1 MGKVKG
7 PIVSDKKPSGQ
18 TSRVGR
24 PLYENPDGSYYSEVT
39 VTFPFEGKW
48 LTFPSV
54 DESGNILS
62 EDEVF
67 EYVKKNGPVDP
78 ITGETFPV
86 FETLE
91 DAESFA
97 RDRSK
102 GLIDFNEG
110 GLVSEDKTLEAFG
123 LTYEEMEKRNRDA
136 ADQMLP
142 LPYDIEPRVNVLELP
157 RTEFLSY
164 LDEVVQEDTPRR
176 NFLIREYNKANSLT
190 GGLSTEP
197 EEGRRSVAGSG
208 GFLSK
213 PEGESGLGALSGL
226 RLEPAVG
233 AAGIA
238 QGLEQAIT
246 ATGRS
251 AQGLMPSEDTAL
263 EALNVAG
270 MATAGGIASRGS
282 NALDFD
288 PNQVNI
294 FGGMG
299 SRAPTSRPSAVIRRD
314 DQFRG
319 EGNMPLSYTSGRTP
333 DDFVGQFAIRT
344 TKQDQIDD
352 IIKSGLIRQK
362 VDGYGLKKKSTLYF
376 GLQDTPETK
385 AGIMPGQLTSSQPY
399 ALVAKADEA
408 AKYDNKGGIPLDAL
422 QHIWT
427 MRDGK
432 MVDILPEVLQANRDF
447 NPTNPREFNE
457 GGLVPEDKTLEAFG
471 MTKEEMEQANQQA
484 ADQML
489 PMPYDIPGEVGPVK
503 EDRFGDTAA
512 WAAKDSWEEAK
523 ARFQSR
529 GTEEGIA
536 GAIPKADSSVLN
548 TFAAGLGYAADMG
561 LSGLA
566 ASDAA
571 WRYSVGLASE
581 LVPGMDKNQEQ
592 RFTRDVSSI
601 PEAFAGNV
609 TGVVGGIDR
618 LPDVRQATTGARMVA
633 EDVLDAMPEYDP
645 NRVNIFGGL
654 GSRDPGYDRSGGRLP
669 ESVGADGQYRFEIDD
684 SPMVVVGSNIKTYE
698 SVPEDLTR
706 LPQDTS
712 KLADVMVH
720 DEFFSQYPE
729 LKDISVFF
737 NSSMESNHLGT
748 ATTYPGPNGT
758 QKQYLEL
765 NPQMLL
771 GEPELLKR
779 VLIHEIQHAVQDR
792 EGFTGG
798 TSSISKEVRERAA
811 FEIESPENVEIWNQ
825 YTKDLEDFKRPENLV
840 APLEAAKDFI
850 LAYSDKNGIRL
861 RDPNFLDRLKDRFTG
876 REESIVEGNLKVMLN
891 SIELSLDNIK
901 SGYGVNFDHYR
912 GGLDSLYR
920 KLGSIVGKEDKDL
933 FRGIVG
939 FSPDVINPKGWGSDF
954 DAMEYFTEVPLL
966 PDLPA
971 PGTDK
976 LSGIPE
982 NLLYSIYRRKRGEV
996 EAENAAIRAE
1006 MSLQERFDTNPEDT
1020 ELTGQGIARSQQ
1032 WGDPYNSGGS
1042 NSSSKSYS
1050 YFDEGA
1056 LKEAANQNDKSREIL
1071 VDMPIDDFLE
1081 AAKKEV
1087 SESKLEGTR
1096 ALVAEGTPFNSIPQ
1110 LSFKNNGDGTGRVT
1124 GHEGRHRAMALREQG
1139 ETTIPVRLMS
1149 EGGTGPSIRWGQQ
1162 NNPNSPDYV
1171 DIIPQSLIAEEGT
1184 GSVSMPRLAAQ
1195 IRQGTNPREF
1205 NEGGLA
1211 MERQMKTM
1219 MAEGGIK
1226 DSGMNRDPISG
1237 NEIPAGSLAK
1247 EVRDDVDA
1255 KLSEGEYVV
1264 PADVVRYFG
1273 VNYFEKL
1280 RQKAKAG
1287 LEEMDRDGRIG
1298 GDPVGAPMGDMNDDL
1313 SDEEMF
1319 ALNEMFKGGMVS
1331 GYAPGGDV
1339 TANQS
1344 QLPAN
1349 EFQLPPSIFAPAPP
1363 TAPVAT
1369 PTTLYGTSGDV
1380 MVLML
1385 PAEQE
1390 RYNQLISEGYS
1401 TKPIEAPTTG
1411 GETTTDSNRDRD
1423 RSAIPTPQVG
1433 NGEGGFNFSLSE
1445 DESKALSDDPLA
1457 FGKGALGGD
1466 RLLSSRTLAGVGA
1479 LGGLPGMLVGGGVGA
1494 VLELQDVAKARAG
1507 LIKARAQNLEGT
1519 PEFLALEK
1527 ELKEKENNMNFATKA
1542 LDKTGLF
1549 TGQGYVDSLQDS
1561 IGVQTRGAIPT
1572 SGIIR
1577 NNAGID
1583 TAKAMTP
1590 AQVQAGQAKA
1600 DRGDDRPNTWDGG
1613 QVASNQNKPDTNRS
1627 ETEVASAAQK
1637 AADKLGK
1644 DLAKGGRA
1652 TGGLVQRPKKK
1663 PVAKK

>member
-1 MGKVKG
+1 MREVKG
-7 PIVSDKKPSGQ
+7 PTVSGKKPSGQ

-54 DESGNILS
+54 DEYGNILS

-102 GLIDFNEG
+102 GLIDFNAG
-110 GLVSEDKTLEAFG
+110 GLVSEDKT
-123 LTYEEMEKRNRDA
+123 
-136 ADQMLP
+136 
-142 LPYDIEPRVNVLELP
+142 I
-157 RTEFLSY
+157 
-164 LDEVVQEDTPRR
+164 
-176 NFLIREYNKANSLT
+176 
-190 GGLSTEP
+190 
-197 EEGRRSVAGSG
+197 
-208 GFLSK
+208 
-213 PEGESGLGALSGL
+213 
-226 RLEPAVG
+226 
-233 AAGIA
+233 
-238 QGLEQAIT
+238 
-246 ATGRS
+246 
-251 AQGLMPSEDTAL
+251 
-263 EALNVAG
+263 
-270 MATAGGIASRGS
+270 
-282 NALDFD
+282 
-288 PNQVNI
+288 
-294 FGGMG
+294 
-299 SRAPTSRPSAVIRRD
+299 
-314 DQFRG
+314 
-319 EGNMPLSYTSGRTP
+319 
-333 DDFVGQFAIRT
+333 
-344 TKQDQIDD
+344 
-352 IIKSGLIRQK
+352 
-362 VDGYGLKKKSTLYF
+362 
-376 GLQDTPETK
+376 
-385 AGIMPGQLTSSQPY
+385 
-399 ALVAKADEA
+399 
-408 AKYDNKGGIPLDAL
+408 
-422 QHIWT
+422 
-427 MRDGK
+427 
-432 MVDILPEVLQANRDF
+432 
-447 NPTNPREFNE
+447 
-457 GGLVPEDKTLEAFG
+457 EAFG
-471 MTKEEMEQANQQA
+471 MTREEMEQANQQA

-489 PMPYDIPGEVGPVK
+489 PVPYDIPGEVGPVK

-529 GTEEGIA
+529 GTEEGVA
-536 GAIPKADSSVLN
+536 GAIPDADSSILN

-592 RFTRDVSSI
+592 QFTRDVSSI
-601 PEAFAGNV
+601 PEAFSGNI

-618 LPDVRQATTGARMVA
+618 LPDVRQATTGARMAA

-645 NRVNIFGGL
+645 NKVNIFGGL

-698 SVPEDLTR
+698 SVPKDLTR

-712 KLADVMVH
+712 KLGDVMVH

-748 ATTYPGPNGT
+748 ARTYPGPNGT

-792 EGFTGG
+792 EGFAAG
-798 TSSISKEVRERAA
+798 TSSRSKEVRERAA

-825 YTKDLEDFKRPENLV
+825 YTKDLENFRRPENLV

-939 FSPDVINPKGWGSDF
+939 FSPDVINPTGWGSDF

-1006 MSLQERFDTNPEDT
+1006 MSLQERFDTSPEDT

-1042 NSSSKSYS
+1042 NSS
-1050 YFDEGA
+1050 
-1056 LKEAANQNDKSREIL
+1056 
-1071 VDMPIDDFLE
+1071 
-1081 AAKKEV
+1081 
-1087 SESKLEGTR
+1087 
-1096 ALVAEGTPFNSIPQ
+1096 
-1110 LSFKNNGDGTGRVT
+1110 
-1124 GHEGRHRAMALREQG
+1124 
-1139 ETTIPVRLMS
+1139 
-1149 EGGTGPSIRWGQQ
+1149 
-1162 NNPNSPDYV
+1162 
-1171 DIIPQSLIAEEGT
+1171 
-1184 GSVSMPRLAAQ
+1184 Q
-1195 IRQGTNPREF
+1195 IRQETNPREF

-1287 LEEMDRDGRIG
+1287 LEEMEKDGRIG
-1298 GDPVGAPMGDMNDDL
+1298 GDPVDEQMGSMMDDDL
-1313 SDEEMF
+1313 PFSDEELMSIDDGEPIEM
-1319 ALNEMFKGGMVS
+1319 NEGGAVS
-1331 GYAPGGDV
+1331 AFNPTG
-1339 TANQS
+1339 
-1344 QLPAN
+1344 
-1349 EFQLPPSIFAPAPP
+1349 FQP
-1363 TAPVAT
+1363 
-1369 PTTLYGTSGDV
+1369 
-1380 MVLML
+1380 
-1385 PAEQE
+1385 
-1390 RYNQLISEGYS
+1390 GYS
-1401 TKPIEAPTTG
+1401 SGQGLATQTKTFINAKGEVRSVLYINGQPIQQIPEGFVEDTPENRAKFAESEAAAASQN
-1411 GETTTDSNRDRD
+1411 ESSSDKDRD
-1423 RSAIPTPQVG
+1423 RSVQVSQTTG
-1433 NGEGGFNFSLSE
+1433 DSSKGFSLGEDDLKSLSE
-1445 DESKALSDDPLA
+1445 NPLA
-1457 FGKGALGGD
+1457 FGMDALEGNFLGTRGLSAVGGAL
-1466 RLLSSRTLAGVGA
+1466 AGPVGA
-1479 LGGLPGMLVGGGVGA
+1479 IAGMGYGVYS
-1494 VLELQDVAKARAG
+1494 ELQDLAKVRAAKLVAESKGLTDSPEYAKLVRKLEAREDGMSPAAKFFDKG
-1507 LIKARAQNLEGT
+1507 DYYSGKDLAASIANPAPTT
-1519 PEFLALEK
+1519 P
-1527 ELKEKENNMNFATKA
+1527 
-1542 LDKTGLF
+1542 
-1549 TGQGYVDSLQDS
+1549 Q
-1561 IGVQTRGAIPT
+1561 AIPT
-1572 SGIIR
+1572 SGIIYSNAAIPKNIPNVSGAIPAGSTR
-1577 NNAGID
+1577 GDPTSAGIVYD
-1583 TAKAMTP
+1583 TKKERDNDGNVTETKTIAPGTSAAPDRSVRPVAAPRKENAAREKEKKE
-1590 AQVQAGQAKA
+1590 AQ
-1600 DRGDDRPNTWDGG
+1600 
-1613 QVASNQNKPDTNRS
+1613 
-1627 ETEVASAAQK
+1627 ASAQR

-1652 TGGLVQRPKKK
+1652 TGGLVKRPKKK

>member
-1 MGKVKG
+1 
-7 PIVSDKKPSGQ
+7 
-18 TSRVGR
+18 
-24 PLYENPDGSYYSEVT
+24 
-39 VTFPFEGKW
+39 
-48 LTFPSV
+48 
-54 DESGNILS
+54 
-62 EDEVF
+62 
-67 EYVKKNGPVDP
+67 
-78 ITGETFPV
+78 
-86 FETLE
+86 
-91 DAESFA
+91 
-97 RDRSK
+97 
-102 GLIDFNEG
+102 
-110 GLVSEDKTLEAFG
+110 
-123 LTYEEMEKRNRDA
+123 
-136 ADQMLP
+136 
-142 LPYDIEPRVNVLELP
+142 
-157 RTEFLSY
+157 
-164 LDEVVQEDTPRR
+164 
-176 NFLIREYNKANSLT
+176 
-190 GGLSTEP
+190 
-197 EEGRRSVAGSG
+197 
-208 GFLSK
+208 
-213 PEGESGLGALSGL
+213 
-226 RLEPAVG
+226 
-233 AAGIA
+233 
-238 QGLEQAIT
+238 
-246 ATGRS
+246 
-251 AQGLMPSEDTAL
+251 
-263 EALNVAG
+263 
-270 MATAGGIASRGS
+270 
-282 NALDFD
+282 
-288 PNQVNI
+288 
-294 FGGMG
+294 
-299 SRAPTSRPSAVIRRD
+299 
-314 DQFRG
+314 
-319 EGNMPLSYTSGRTP
+319 
-333 DDFVGQFAIRT
+333 
-344 TKQDQIDD
+344 
-352 IIKSGLIRQK
+352 
-362 VDGYGLKKKSTLYF
+362 LYF

-933 FRGIVG
+933 FEGIVG

-1042 NSSSKSYS
+1042 NSS
-1050 YFDEGA
+1050 
-1056 LKEAANQNDKSREIL
+1056 
-1071 VDMPIDDFLE
+1071 
-1081 AAKKEV
+1081 
-1087 SESKLEGTR
+1087 
-1096 ALVAEGTPFNSIPQ
+1096 
-1110 LSFKNNGDGTGRVT
+1110 
-1124 GHEGRHRAMALREQG
+1124 
-1139 ETTIPVRLMS
+1139 
-1149 EGGTGPSIRWGQQ
+1149 
-1162 NNPNSPDYV
+1162 
-1171 DIIPQSLIAEEGT
+1171 
-1184 GSVSMPRLAAQ
+1184 Q
-1195 IRQGTNPREF
+1195 IRQETNPREF

-1211 MERQMKTM
+1211 MERQMNTM

>member
-1 MGKVKG
+1 MGEVKG
-7 PIVSDKKPSGQ
+7 PTVSGKKPSGQ

-123 LTYEEMEKRNRDA
+123 MTR
-136 ADQMLP
+136 
-142 LPYDIEPRVNVLELP
+142 
-157 RTEFLSY
+157 
-164 LDEVVQEDTPRR
+164 ED
-176 NFLIREYNKANSLT
+176 
-190 GGLSTEP
+190 
-197 EEGRRSVAGSG
+197 
-208 GFLSK
+208 
-213 PEGESGLGALSGL
+213 
-226 RLEPAVG
+226 
-233 AAGIA
+233 
-238 QGLEQAIT
+238 
-246 ATGRS
+246 
-251 AQGLMPSEDTAL
+251 
-263 EALNVAG
+263 
-270 MATAGGIASRGS
+270 
-282 NALDFD
+282 
-288 PNQVNI
+288 
-294 FGGMG
+294 
-299 SRAPTSRPSAVIRRD
+299 
-314 DQFRG
+314 
-319 EGNMPLSYTSGRTP
+319 
-333 DDFVGQFAIRT
+333 
-344 TKQDQIDD
+344 
-352 IIKSGLIRQK
+352 
-362 VDGYGLKKKSTLYF
+362 
-376 GLQDTPETK
+376 
-385 AGIMPGQLTSSQPY
+385 
-399 ALVAKADEA
+399 
-408 AKYDNKGGIPLDAL
+408 
-422 QHIWT
+422 
-427 MRDGK
+427 
-432 MVDILPEVLQANRDF
+432 
-447 NPTNPREFNE
+447 
-457 GGLVPEDKTLEAFG
+457 
-471 MTKEEMEQANQQA
+471 MEQANQQA

-529 GTEEGIA
+529 GTEEGVA
-536 GAIPKADSSVLN
+536 GAIPDADSSVLN

-601 PEAFAGNV
+601 PEAFSGNV

-618 LPDVRQATTGARMVA
+618 LPDVRQATTGARMAA

-645 NRVNIFGGL
+645 NRVNIFGGI
-654 GSRDPGYDRSGGRLP
+654 GARDPAYGRTSGYLP

-684 SPMVVVGSNIKTYE
+684 SPMEVLGSNIKAY
-698 SVPEDLTR
+698 SVPNSSSLTK
-706 LPQDTS
+706 LPKDTS
-712 KLADVMVH
+712 KLKDVMVH
-720 DEFFSQYPE
+720 DEFFRQYPE
-729 LKDISVFF
+729 LGDIPVIFNNSLKEGHHGSLTTFDFKD
-737 NSSMESNHLGT
+737 
-748 ATTYPGPNGT
+748 GT
-758 QKQYLEL
+758 QKSYLQL
-765 NPQMLL
+765 NPQMLS

-798 TSSISKEVRERAA
+798 TSSRSEEVRERAA

-825 YTKDLEDFKRPENLV
+825 YTKDLENFRRPENLV

-920 KLGSIVGKEDKDL
+920 KLGSIAGKEDKDL
-933 FRGIVG
+933 FEGIVG

-1006 MSLQERFDTNPEDT
+1006 MSLQERFDTSPEDT

-1032 WGDPYNSGGS
+1032 WGDPYSSGGS

-1195 IRQGTNPREF
+1195 IRQETNPREF

-1211 MERQMKTM
+1211 MERQMNTM

-1298 GDPVGAPMGDMNDDL
+1298 GDPVGAPMGDMDDDL

-1349 EFQLPPSIFAPAPP
+1349 EFQLPPSIFAPTPPPAP
-1363 TAPVAT
+1363 TAT
-1369 PTTLYGTSGDV
+1369 PITLYGPSGDV

-1401 TKPIEAPTTG
+1401 TRPIEAPTTG
-1411 GETTTDSNRDRD
+1411 GETTADSNRNRD

-1433 NGEGGFNFSLSE
+1433 TGEGGFNFSLSE
-1445 DESKALSDDPLA
+1445 DESRALSDDPLA
-1457 FGKGALGGD
+1457 FGKSALDGD
-1466 RLLSSRTLAGVGA
+1466 RLISSRTLAGVGA
-1479 LGGLPGMLVGGGVGA
+1479 LGGLPSMLVGGGVGA
-1494 VLELQDVAKARAG
+1494 VLELQDIAKARAG

-1527 ELKEKENNMNFATKA
+1527 ELKEKEKGMNFATRL

-1549 TGQGYVDSLQDS
+1549 TGQGYVDYIQDS
-1561 IGVQTRGAIPT
+1561 IGVQTQGAIPT
-1572 SGIIR
+1572 SGVTR
-1577 NNAGID
+1577 RRTNSAGID
-1583 TAKAMTP
+1583 TASAMTP
-1590 AQVQAGQAKA
+1590 AQVQAGQANA
-1600 DRGDDRPNTWDGG
+1600 ARGEGRDDSWDGG
-1613 QVASNQNKPDTNRS
+1613 QVASNQDKPDRDRS
-1627 ETEVASAAQK
+1627 SNQAQEAAQAAAGRQETSSPSAYRPDGTVSGTGK
-1637 AADKLGK
+1637 A
-1644 DLAKGGRA
+1644 R
-1652 TGGLVQRPKKK
+1652 GGLIQRPKKK

>member
-933 FRGIVG
+933 FEGIVG

-1042 NSSSKSYS
+1042 NSS
-1050 YFDEGA
+1050 
-1056 LKEAANQNDKSREIL
+1056 
-1071 VDMPIDDFLE
+1071 
-1081 AAKKEV
+1081 
-1087 SESKLEGTR
+1087 
-1096 ALVAEGTPFNSIPQ
+1096 
-1110 LSFKNNGDGTGRVT
+1110 
-1124 GHEGRHRAMALREQG
+1124 
-1139 ETTIPVRLMS
+1139 
-1149 EGGTGPSIRWGQQ
+1149 
-1162 NNPNSPDYV
+1162 
-1171 DIIPQSLIAEEGT
+1171 
-1184 GSVSMPRLAAQ
+1184 Q
-1195 IRQGTNPREF
+1195 IRQETNPREF

-1211 MERQMKTM
+1211 MERQMNTM

>member
-1 MGKVKG
+1 MGEVKE

-54 DESGNILS
+54 DEYGNILS

-123 LTYEEMEKRNRDA
+123 
-136 ADQMLP
+136 
-142 LPYDIEPRVNVLELP
+142 
-157 RTEFLSY
+157 
-164 LDEVVQEDTPRR
+164 
-176 NFLIREYNKANSLT
+176 
-190 GGLSTEP
+190 
-197 EEGRRSVAGSG
+197 
-208 GFLSK
+208 
-213 PEGESGLGALSGL
+213 
-226 RLEPAVG
+226 
-233 AAGIA
+233 
-238 QGLEQAIT
+238 
-246 ATGRS
+246 
-251 AQGLMPSEDTAL
+251 
-263 EALNVAG
+263 
-270 MATAGGIASRGS
+270 
-282 NALDFD
+282 
-288 PNQVNI
+288 
-294 FGGMG
+294 
-299 SRAPTSRPSAVIRRD
+299 
-314 DQFRG
+314 
-319 EGNMPLSYTSGRTP
+319 
-333 DDFVGQFAIRT
+333 
-344 TKQDQIDD
+344 
-352 IIKSGLIRQK
+352 
-362 VDGYGLKKKSTLYF
+362 
-376 GLQDTPETK
+376 
-385 AGIMPGQLTSSQPY
+385 
-399 ALVAKADEA
+399 
-408 AKYDNKGGIPLDAL
+408 
-422 QHIWT
+422 
-427 MRDGK
+427 
-432 MVDILPEVLQANRDF
+432 
-447 NPTNPREFNE
+447 
-457 GGLVPEDKTLEAFG
+457 
-471 MTKEEMEQANQQA
+471 MTREEMEQANQQA

-489 PMPYDIPGEVGPVK
+489 PVPYDIPGEVGPVK

-529 GTEEGIA
+529 GTEEGVA
-536 GAIPKADSSVLN
+536 GAIPDADSSILN

-592 RFTRDVSSI
+592 QFTRDVSSI
-601 PEAFAGNV
+601 PEAFSGNI

-618 LPDVRQATTGARMVA
+618 LPDVRQATTGARMAA

-645 NRVNIFGGL
+645 NKVNIFGGL

-698 SVPEDLTR
+698 SVPKDLTR

-712 KLADVMVH
+712 KLGDVMVH

-748 ATTYPGPNGT
+748 ARTYPGPNGT

-792 EGFTGG
+792 EGFAAG
-798 TSSISKEVRERAA
+798 TSSRSKEVRERAA

-825 YTKDLEDFKRPENLV
+825 YTKDLENFRRPENLV

-939 FSPDVINPKGWGSDF
+939 FSPDVINPTGWGSDF

-1042 NSSSKSYS
+1042 NSS
-1050 YFDEGA
+1050 
-1056 LKEAANQNDKSREIL
+1056 
-1071 VDMPIDDFLE
+1071 
-1081 AAKKEV
+1081 
-1087 SESKLEGTR
+1087 
-1096 ALVAEGTPFNSIPQ
+1096 
-1110 LSFKNNGDGTGRVT
+1110 
-1124 GHEGRHRAMALREQG
+1124 
-1139 ETTIPVRLMS
+1139 
-1149 EGGTGPSIRWGQQ
+1149 
-1162 NNPNSPDYV
+1162 
-1171 DIIPQSLIAEEGT
+1171 
-1184 GSVSMPRLAAQ
+1184 Q
-1195 IRQGTNPREF
+1195 IRQETNPREF

-1211 MERQMKTM
+1211 MERQMNTM

-1226 DSGMNRDPISG
+1226 GSGMNRDPISG

-1287 LEEMDRDGRIG
+1287 LEEMEKDGRIG
-1298 GDPVGAPMGDMNDDL
+1298 GDPVDEQMGSMMDDDL
-1313 SDEEMF
+1313 PFSDEELMSIDDGEPIEM
-1319 ALNEMFKGGMVS
+1319 NEGGAVS
-1331 GYAPGGDV
+1331 AFNPTG
-1339 TANQS
+1339 
-1344 QLPAN
+1344 
-1349 EFQLPPSIFAPAPP
+1349 FQP
-1363 TAPVAT
+1363 
-1369 PTTLYGTSGDV
+1369 
-1380 MVLML
+1380 
-1385 PAEQE
+1385 
-1390 RYNQLISEGYS
+1390 GYS
-1401 TKPIEAPTTG
+1401 SGQGLATQTKTFINAKGEVRSVLYINGQPIQQIPEGFVEDTPENRAKFAESEVAAAPQN
-1411 GETTTDSNRDRD
+1411 ESSSDKDRD
-1423 RSAIPTPQVG
+1423 RSVQVSQTTG
-1433 NGEGGFNFSLSE
+1433 DSSKGFSLGEDDLKSLSE
-1445 DESKALSDDPLA
+1445 NPLA
-1457 FGKGALGGD
+1457 FGMDALEGNFLGTRGLSAVGGAL
-1466 RLLSSRTLAGVGA
+1466 AGPVGA
-1479 LGGLPGMLVGGGVGA
+1479 IAGMGYGVYS
-1494 VLELQDVAKARAG
+1494 ELQDLAKVRAAKLVAESKGLTDSPEYAKLVRKLEAREDGMSPAAKFFDKG
-1507 LIKARAQNLEGT
+1507 DYYSGKDLAASITNPAPTT
-1519 PEFLALEK
+1519 P
-1527 ELKEKENNMNFATKA
+1527 
-1542 LDKTGLF
+1542 
-1549 TGQGYVDSLQDS
+1549 Q
-1561 IGVQTRGAIPT
+1561 AIPT
-1572 SGIIR
+1572 SGIVR

-1600 DRGDDRPNTWDGG
+1600 DRGDDRPNTWGG
-1613 QVASNQNKPDTNRS
+1613 GRVASNQNKPNTNRS

>member
-933 FRGIVG
+933 FEGIVG

-1042 NSSSKSYS
+1042 NSS
-1050 YFDEGA
+1050 
-1056 LKEAANQNDKSREIL
+1056 
-1071 VDMPIDDFLE
+1071 
-1081 AAKKEV
+1081 
-1087 SESKLEGTR
+1087 
-1096 ALVAEGTPFNSIPQ
+1096 
-1110 LSFKNNGDGTGRVT
+1110 
-1124 GHEGRHRAMALREQG
+1124 
-1139 ETTIPVRLMS
+1139 
-1149 EGGTGPSIRWGQQ
+1149 
-1162 NNPNSPDYV
+1162 
-1171 DIIPQSLIAEEGT
+1171 
-1184 GSVSMPRLAAQ
+1184 Q
-1195 IRQGTNPREF
+1195 IRQETNPREF

-1211 MERQMKTM
+1211 MERQMNTM

-1349 EFQLPPSIFAPAPP
+1349 EFQLPPSIFAPATP

>member
-1 MGKVKG
+1 MGEVKG

-54 DESGNILS
+54 DEYGNILS

-123 LTYEEMEKRNRDA
+123 
-136 ADQMLP
+136 
-142 LPYDIEPRVNVLELP
+142 
-157 RTEFLSY
+157 
-164 LDEVVQEDTPRR
+164 
-176 NFLIREYNKANSLT
+176 
-190 GGLSTEP
+190 
-197 EEGRRSVAGSG
+197 
-208 GFLSK
+208 
-213 PEGESGLGALSGL
+213 
-226 RLEPAVG
+226 
-233 AAGIA
+233 
-238 QGLEQAIT
+238 
-246 ATGRS
+246 
-251 AQGLMPSEDTAL
+251 
-263 EALNVAG
+263 
-270 MATAGGIASRGS
+270 
-282 NALDFD
+282 
-288 PNQVNI
+288 
-294 FGGMG
+294 
-299 SRAPTSRPSAVIRRD
+299 
-314 DQFRG
+314 
-319 EGNMPLSYTSGRTP
+319 
-333 DDFVGQFAIRT
+333 
-344 TKQDQIDD
+344 
-352 IIKSGLIRQK
+352 
-362 VDGYGLKKKSTLYF
+362 
-376 GLQDTPETK
+376 
-385 AGIMPGQLTSSQPY
+385 
-399 ALVAKADEA
+399 
-408 AKYDNKGGIPLDAL
+408 
-422 QHIWT
+422 
-427 MRDGK
+427 
-432 MVDILPEVLQANRDF
+432 
-447 NPTNPREFNE
+447 
-457 GGLVPEDKTLEAFG
+457 
-471 MTKEEMEQANQQA
+471 MTREEMEQANQQA

-489 PMPYDIPGEVGPVK
+489 PVPYDIPGEVGPVK

-529 GTEEGIA
+529 GTEEGVA
-536 GAIPKADSSVLN
+536 GAIPDADSSILN

-592 RFTRDVSSI
+592 QFTRDVSSI
-601 PEAFAGNV
+601 PEAFSGNI

-618 LPDVRQATTGARMVA
+618 LPDVRQATTGARMAA

-645 NRVNIFGGL
+645 NKVNIFGGL

-698 SVPEDLTR
+698 SVPKDLTR

-712 KLADVMVH
+712 KLGDVMVH

-748 ATTYPGPNGT
+748 ARTYPGPNGT

-792 EGFTGG
+792 EGFAAG
-798 TSSISKEVRERAA
+798 TSSRSKEVRERAA

-825 YTKDLEDFKRPENLV
+825 YTKDLENFRRPENLV

-939 FSPDVINPKGWGSDF
+939 FSPDVINPTGWGSDF

-1006 MSLQERFDTNPEDT
+1006 MSLQERFDTSPEDT

-1042 NSSSKSYS
+1042 NSS
-1050 YFDEGA
+1050 
-1056 LKEAANQNDKSREIL
+1056 
-1071 VDMPIDDFLE
+1071 
-1081 AAKKEV
+1081 
-1087 SESKLEGTR
+1087 
-1096 ALVAEGTPFNSIPQ
+1096 
-1110 LSFKNNGDGTGRVT
+1110 
-1124 GHEGRHRAMALREQG
+1124 
-1139 ETTIPVRLMS
+1139 
-1149 EGGTGPSIRWGQQ
+1149 
-1162 NNPNSPDYV
+1162 
-1171 DIIPQSLIAEEGT
+1171 
-1184 GSVSMPRLAAQ
+1184 Q
-1195 IRQGTNPREF
+1195 IRQETNPREF

-1211 MERQMKTM
+1211 MERQMNTM

-1226 DSGMNRDPISG
+1226 DSGMNRDPVSG

-1287 LEEMDRDGRIG
+1287 LEEMEKDGRIG
-1298 GDPVGAPMGDMNDDL
+1298 GDPVDEQMGSMMDDDL
-1313 SDEEMF
+1313 PFSDEELMSIDDGEPIEM
-1319 ALNEMFKGGMVS
+1319 NEGGAVS
-1331 GYAPGGDV
+1331 AFNPTG
-1339 TANQS
+1339 
-1344 QLPAN
+1344 
-1349 EFQLPPSIFAPAPP
+1349 FQP
-1363 TAPVAT
+1363 
-1369 PTTLYGTSGDV
+1369 
-1380 MVLML
+1380 
-1385 PAEQE
+1385 
-1390 RYNQLISEGYS
+1390 GYS
-1401 TKPIEAPTTG
+1401 SGQGLATQTKTFINAKGEVRSVLYINGQPIQQIPEGFVEDTP
-1411 GETTTDSNRDRD
+1411 ENRAKFAESEVAAASQNESSSDKDRD
-1423 RSAIPTPQVG
+1423 RSVQVSQTTG
-1433 NGEGGFNFSLSE
+1433 DSSKGFSLGEDDLKSLSE
-1445 DESKALSDDPLA
+1445 NPLA
-1457 FGKGALGGD
+1457 FGMDALEGNFLGTRGLSAVGGAL
-1466 RLLSSRTLAGVGA
+1466 AGPVGA
-1479 LGGLPGMLVGGGVGA
+1479 IAGMGYGVYS
-1494 VLELQDVAKARAG
+1494 ELQDLAKVRAAKLVAESKGLTDSPEYAKLVRKLEAREDGMSPAAKFFDKG
-1507 LIKARAQNLEGT
+1507 DYYSGKDLAASITNPAPTT
-1519 PEFLALEK
+1519 P
-1527 ELKEKENNMNFATKA
+1527 
-1542 LDKTGLF
+1542 
-1549 TGQGYVDSLQDS
+1549 Q
-1561 IGVQTRGAIPT
+1561 AIPT
-1572 SGIIR
+1572 SGIVR

-1613 QVASNQNKPDTNRS
+1613 QVASNQDKPDRDRS
-1627 ETEVASAAQK
+1627 KNQARKAAQR
-1637 AADKLGK
+1637 AADRQGSGSAYRSDGTVSGSGK
-1644 DLAKGGRA
+1644 AR
-1652 TGGLVQRPKKK
+1652 GGLIQRPKKK